1 MIREIWE
8 IEMKP
13 KKSIL
18 ALAASLFILASLPG
32 LASAGGSFHIGLGYG
47 YSHFGGNGGH
57 HRWSGHHPYRSSFSC
72 MPRLHRRRGYWDSQH
87 IGFGRDYWHTGLRVE
102 TPVVIV
108 QPRVIIKKKVIVD
121 PTYNTDTQKLFKR
134 LRVKK
139 AELLRKLK
147 VTDKKRRQEIIS
159 ELAGFAFDEKV
170 KKALEDIL
178 LFDPDPEL
186 RIEAAKSFAKVKN
199 DKAIPTLEKVR
210 IEDPAEE
217 VRKEADK
224 AIKTIMG

>member
-32 LASAGGSFHIGLGYG
+32 LASADGSFRIGIGYG
-47 YSHFGGNGGH
+47 YSHFRGHGGH
-57 HRWSGHHPYRSSFSC
+57 HRWSGHHPYRSSFGC
-72 MPRLHRRRGYWDSQH
+72 MPRLHRWGGYWGWQH
-87 IGFGRDYWHTGLRVE
+87 VGFGRDYWHTDLIVE
-102 TPVVIV
+102 TPVIIV
-108 QPRVIIKKKVIVD
+108 QPRVITKEKVIIE
-121 PTYNTDTQKLFKR
+121 PTYDAETQKLFKR
-134 LRVKK
+134 LRAKK
-139 AELLRKLK
+139 GELLRKLK
-147 VTDKKRRQEIIS
+147 LTDKKTRQEIIS
-159 ELAGFAFDEKV
+159 ELAGFAFDKKV

-186 RIEAAKSFAKVKN
+186 RIEAARSFAKVKN

-224 AIKTIMG
+224 AIKTIME

>member
-1 MIREIWE
+1 
-8 IEMKP
+8 MKP

-18 ALAASLFILASLPG
+18 ALAASLFILAAPPG
-32 LASAGGSFHIGLGYG
+32 LASAGSSFHIGIGYG
-47 YSHFGGNGGH
+47 YSHFGGHGGH
-57 HRWSGHHPYRSSFSC
+57 YRRLGHHPYGSSFGC
-72 MPRLHRRRGYWDSQH
+72 MPRLHRRRGYWGPQH
-87 IGFGRDYWHTGLRVE
+87 IGFGRDYWHTNLIVE
-102 TPVVIV
+102 TPLIIV
-108 QPRVIIKKKVIVD
+108 QPRVITKKKVIVN
-121 PTYNTDTQKLFKR
+121 PTYNAETQKLFKR
-134 LRVKK
+134 LRAKK
-139 AELLRKLK
+139 GELLRKLK
-147 VTDKKRRQEIIS
+147 LTDKKRRQEIIS

-186 RIEAAKSFAKVKN
+186 RIEAARSFAKVKN

-210 IEDPAEE
+210 IEDPEEE